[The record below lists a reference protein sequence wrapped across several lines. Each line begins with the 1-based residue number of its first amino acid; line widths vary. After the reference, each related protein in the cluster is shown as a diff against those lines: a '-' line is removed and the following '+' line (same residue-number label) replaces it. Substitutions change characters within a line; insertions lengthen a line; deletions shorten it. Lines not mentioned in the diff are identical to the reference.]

1 MNRQQRR
8 KVAKQI
14 AALEK
19 SSNENN
25 MPEVMSE
32 IGKLVLDATVEDLF
46 AIDEEIMK
54 KYLTD

>member
-14 AALEK
+14 ATLEK